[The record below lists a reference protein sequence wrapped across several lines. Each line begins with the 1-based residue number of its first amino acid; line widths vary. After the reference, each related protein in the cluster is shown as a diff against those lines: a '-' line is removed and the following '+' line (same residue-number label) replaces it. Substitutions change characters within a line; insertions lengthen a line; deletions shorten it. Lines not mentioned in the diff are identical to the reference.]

1 MKQFL
6 LSTAIFLMTASS
18 NHSSA
23 QSSNDIAL
31 NLAGL
36 IAETSGNIKV
46 KATEARATEV
56 SIRAM
61 RDFTRAFK
69 NVPEVKWFKSESGE
83 FASFVSNGTHTKVLY
98 DKKGRRSYS
107 LVSYT
112 ESKLDRNIRHLVKSS
127 YYDATIIGVH
137 QFEFDNKTVYAIKM
151 LDQQSNPLTLKVCDG
166 RIEDITSQNKK

>member
-6 LSTAIFLMTASS
+6 LSTVIFLMTASS
-18 NHSSA
+18 THLSA

-36 IAETSGNIKV
+36 IAETSGIRKM
-46 KATEARATEV
+46 KATEARPTEV

-98 DKKGRRSYS
+98 DNNGYRCYS
-107 LVSYT
+107 
-112 ESKLDRNIRHLVKSS
+112 
-127 YYDATIIGVH
+127 
-137 QFEFDNKTVYAIKM
+137 
-151 LDQQSNPLTLKVCDG
+151 
-166 RIEDITSQNKK
+166 